1 MGNATREAETGLL
14 TALKAVTWVVY
25 VLVSAAEIFLAFMF
39 VLQLLGAN
47 ARQVFVE
54 FIYRW
59 GGMFARPFKGI
70 FAQADLGK
78 VAFINWNAIVAF
90 AAYAV
95 LAWVIGLA
103 LGAVRRQLWRD
114 QRAETSAANSQTDA
128 TSTGDAPAPRA

>member
-1 MGNATREAETGLL
+1 MSNATREAETGLL

-25 VLVSAAEIFLAFMF
+25 VFVSAAEIFLVFMF

-47 ARQVFVE
+47 ANQTFVA

-59 GGMFARPFKGI
+59 GGMFARPFNGI
-70 FAQADLGK
+70 FPSTDLGK
-78 VAFINWNAIVAF
+78 VGFIDWNAVVAF

-103 LGAVRRQLWRD
+103 LGAVRRQMWRD
-114 QRAETSAANSQTDA
+114 QRAEMAAAGSQPTDPNA
-128 TSTGDAPAPRA
+128 TGAPKA

>member
-1 MGNATREAETGLL
+1 MSNATREAETGLL

-25 VLVSAAEIFLAFMF
+25 VFVSAAEIFLVFMF

-47 ARQVFVE
+47 ANQTFVA

-59 GGMFARPFKGI
+59 GGMFARPFNGI
-70 FAQADLGK
+70 FPSTDLGK
-78 VAFINWNAIVAF
+78 VGFIDWNAVVAF

-103 LGAVRRQLWRD
+103 LGAVRRQMWRD
-114 QRAETSAANSQTDA
+114 QRAEKDAAGSQPTDPNV
-128 TSTGDAPAPRA
+128 TGAPKA

>member
-1 MGNATREAETGLL
+1 MSNATREAETGLL

-25 VLVSAAEIFLAFMF
+25 VFVSAAEIFLVFMF

-47 ARQVFVE
+47 ANQTFVA

-59 GGMFARPFKGI
+59 GGMFARPFNGI
-70 FAQADLGK
+70 FPSTDLGK
-78 VAFINWNAIVAF
+78 VGFIDWNAVVAF

-103 LGAVRRQLWRD
+103 LGAVRRQMWHD
-114 QRAETSAANSQTDA
+114 QRAEMAAAGSQPTDPNA
-128 TSTGDAPAPRA
+128 TGAPKA